1 MIDIKI
7 VPSLVLLV
15 LLGFLVIVPAVS
27 AEIINTPEGVI
38 ITHYPDKF
46 DRVGTLYS
54 IEEKGIIIDDM
65 FVPFASQVR
74 YMTPQSAYS
83 SFGSFEKGQKV
94 GYMLNDEHRIIT
106 LCLFLERGEGSTT
119 N

>member
-1 MIDIKI
+1 MKDIKATLAVI
-7 VPSLVLLV
+7 VLVILSM
-15 LLGFLVIVPAVS
+15 LVIVPTVS
-27 AEIINTPEGVI
+27 AEIIHTPEGVI

-54 IEEKGIIIDDM
+54 IDEKGIVIDDM

-74 YMTPQSAYS
+74 YMTPQSTYS
-83 SFGSFEKGQKV
+83 SLRAFEPGQKV
-94 GYMLNDEHRIIT
+94 GYMLNDEKQIIK
-106 LCLFLERGEGSTT
+106 LCLFLGTVASKSA

>member
-1 MIDIKI
+1 MKDIKAT
-7 VPSLVLLV
+7 LVVTMLLI
-15 LLGFLVIVPAVS
+15 LSMLVIAPTVT
-27 AEIINTPEGVI
+27 AELVNTPEGVI

-46 DRVGTLYS
+46 DGVGTLYS
-54 IEEKGIIIDDM
+54 IDEKGVVIDDM

-83 SFGSFEKGQKV
+83 SSGSFEQGQKV
-94 GYMLNDEHRIIT
+94 GYMLNDEHKIT
-106 LCLFLERGEGSTT
+106 KLCLFLERGAGSTT